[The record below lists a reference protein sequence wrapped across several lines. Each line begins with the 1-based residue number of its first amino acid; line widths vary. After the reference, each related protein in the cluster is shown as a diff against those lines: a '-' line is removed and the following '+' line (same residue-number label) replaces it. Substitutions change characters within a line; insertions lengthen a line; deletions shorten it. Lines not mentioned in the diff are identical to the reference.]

1 MKSSELTYNA
11 ALNRPAYEISVHTN
25 IHGTYPPKLAND
37 GSRHTTY
44 NTGTKCAISDKH
56 TNPWWAVDLG
66 RPTTVYRV
74 YFTNVDHSSGGIS
87 IATIPWFL
95 LRDAMH
101 ERGLCRRAVSVCI
114 VLCCYHCWHCINWL
128 SFLSYVICNK
138 VIGNGTMYWSHTSSY
153 SPSVVTMAVSLA
165 ILEIFSL
172 REWPDLEVWI
182 WGRSR

>member
-1 MKSSELTYNA
+1 VKSSELTYNA
-11 ALNRPAYEISVHTN
+11 ALNRPAYQISVHT
-25 IHGTYPPKLAND
+25 GTFSPNLAND

-44 NTGTKCAISDKH
+44 NTGTKCALSDKH

-101 ERGLCRRAVSVCI
+101 ERGLCRHAVSVCLSVLYCVVIIADI
-114 VLCCYHCWHCINWL
+114 VFIDYHFFPML
-128 SFLSYVICNK
+128 FVTRSSEMAPLYRP
-138 VIGNGTMYWSHTSSY
+138 HTSSY
-153 SPSVVTMAVSLA
+153 SPSIVTTAVSLA
-165 ILEIFSL
+165 ILETFSL
-172 REWPDLEVWI
+172 REWPDLEV
-182 WGRSR
+182 